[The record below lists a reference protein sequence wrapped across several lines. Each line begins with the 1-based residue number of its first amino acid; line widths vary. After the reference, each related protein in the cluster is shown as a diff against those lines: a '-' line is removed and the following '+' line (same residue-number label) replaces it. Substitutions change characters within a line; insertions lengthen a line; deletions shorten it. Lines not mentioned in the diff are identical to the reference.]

1 MRQKLA
7 FFYPA
12 FVLKYIGKEISIL
25 ERNKVSFSRKLL
37 EASDYT
43 GADVSDFDIVNN
55 NYLGDELKNQYL
67 SYIFSCSF
75 SDLLKENGVDADYI
89 AGFSMGI
96 YAALYKAGSFDFR
109 TGLLMIKD
117 VFYTI
122 KDIVAGKDFSMAS
135 VIGFSEE
142 EISTYLLK
150 FSSIECVIQNG
161 GHSFVLSGPAENM
174 GSALEYFQEEGAIH
188 LSKFSVSCPYH
199 SSVLSPHKGLFDKIL
214 KKYSMND
221 AIIPISSFIDNRQ
234 VHTCE
239 EIKEE
244 IVKNIISP
252 LNFYNAL
259 IYLQNQGV
267 HEIIEVGPGDSLT
280 KSSRFIE
287 GDFKFQALAKGKV
300 L

>member
-12 FVLKYIGKEISIL
+12 FVLKYTGKEISIL
-25 ERNKVSFSRKLL
+25 ERNKVPFAKKLS

-43 GADVSDFDIVNN
+43 GAYLSDFDIVNN

-75 SDLLKENGVDADYI
+75 SDLLKENRVEADYI

-96 YAALYKAGSFDFR
+96 YAALYKAGSIDFR
-109 TGLLMIKD
+109 TGLLIIKD

-122 KDIVAGKDFSMAS
+122 KDILAGKDFSMAS
-135 VIGFSEE
+135 VIGFSKE
-142 EISTYLLK
+142 EISTYLQK
-150 FSSIECVIQNG
+150 FPSIECVIQNG
-161 GHSFVLSGPAENM
+161 EHSFVLSGPAENM
-174 GSALEYFQEEGAIH
+174 GLALEFFQVEGAIH

-199 SSVLSPHKGLFDKIL
+199 SAVLSPYKSLFDKL
-214 KKYSMND
+214 LEKYKMKNT
-221 AIIPISSFIDNRQ
+221 IIPISSFIDMRQ
-234 VHTCE
+234 VHTRE
-239 EIKEE
+239 DLKEE

-259 IYLQNQGV
+259 IYLQKQGV

-280 KSSRFIE
+280 KSSKFIE